1 MLKYKYNE
9 NPCKPQKGGEI
20 MYKKGEYVVKVNDG
34 ICRIEDIVKMG
45 AKTLK
50 TGRLYYLMI
59 PEHEKKARFYVP
71 VENEN
76 GNFRKIMT
84 EKEAWAF
91 IDHIPCI
98 DAALISDEK
107 TREKRYKEALQSGS
121 PVQLIS
127 IIKNIYIRKE
137 ERISQGKKNTAVDER
152 YFKMAEETLYAELAF
167 AIGGKKEEM
176 AQVIEE
182 RIKNK

>member
-1 MLKYKYNE
+1 
-9 NPCKPQKGGEI
+9 

-45 AKTLK
+45 AETLK
-50 TGRLYYLMI
+50 TGKLYYLMV
-59 PEHEKKARFYVP
+59 PEHEKKAKFYVP
-71 VENEN
+71 VEN

-91 IDHIPCI
+91 IDHIPHI

-107 TREKRYKEALQSGS
+107 TREKKYKEAIQSGS

-152 YFKMAEETLYAELAF
+152 YFKLAEETLYAELAF
-167 AIGGKKEEM
+167 ATGSRKEEM
-176 AQVIEE
+176 PQVIED